1 MPTDASAPAATYR
14 LVDRTRDFALEVEA
28 PDMAGV
34 ASGVVRGLLALLT
47 DAPASVSTEHE
58 LDLDVTGID
67 EAATLAALGNE
78 VLYLFDAERW
88 LAADVSLTVVEP
100 TRLAGVVRGEPFD
113 PARHPIARPMKAVT
127 HHGAAVVR
135 EGHRLRARLVVDL

>member
-1 MPTDASAPAATYR
+1 MPTDAAAPAATYR
-14 LVDRTRDFALEVEA
+14 LVDHTGDFALEVEA

-47 DAPASVSTEHE
+47 DAPATVSTEHE
-58 LDLDVTGID
+58 LDLDVNGID
-67 EAATLAALGNE
+67 EAATLVALGNE

-88 LAADVSLTVVEP
+88 LAADVTLTVVEP

-113 PARHPIARPMKAVT
+113 PARHPIARPFKAVT

-135 EGHRLRARLVVDL
+135 DGDRLRARLVVDL